1 MKHGVLHMPNQPNGY
16 AVRIC
21 AQAGRRAFGG
31 RFPAFFVAFFT
42 KFYCSLWGGGICVGV
57 LYIRCLNMSVPHVAR
72 ELCMSILC
80 MIHIYAYLCN
90 GLVVLHK
97 AD

>member
-1 MKHGVLHMPNQPNGY
+1 MRHSRRLRTAPGSLVGV
-16 AVRIC
+16 V
-21 AQAGRRAFGG
+21 
-31 RFPAFFVAFFT
+31 VAHLPENSRYFLLPFSQNSIVH
-42 KFYCSLWGGGICVGV
+42 CGGGICVGV